1 MTEQPAAAPPAGKQV
16 PAPPSPDAAQERV
29 EKLRAQLVEAEA
41 AVPPPPGTVRLRVAG
56 DHDSFTVAGFTVT
69 KDPTPVPAHALAHL
83 MGAAADAG
91 VKIEEA

>member
-16 PAPPSPDAAQERV
+16 PAPAQDTAQERV
-29 EKLRAQLVEAEA
+29 EKLRAQLAEAEA
-41 AVPPPPGTVRLRVAG
+41 AVPPPPGTVRLRVTG
-56 DHDSFTVAGFTVT
+56 DHDSFTVGGVTVT

-91 VKIEEA
+91 VSIKEA